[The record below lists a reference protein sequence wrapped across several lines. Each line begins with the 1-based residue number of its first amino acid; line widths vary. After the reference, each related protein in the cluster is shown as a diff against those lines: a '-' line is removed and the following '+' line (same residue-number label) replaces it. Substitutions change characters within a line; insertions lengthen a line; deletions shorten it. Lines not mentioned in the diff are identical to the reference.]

1 MRTQETK
8 ASAGYADAGETKM
21 PGAFEHDSRE
31 PSKTGGR
38 FLVVAKG
45 IPYPPGDG
53 AAIRTWGLVRAL
65 AANGHTVD
73 LVCFGQPEDAE
84 LARHA
89 VLDVCASVAV
99 LPSPTTPLSGAN
111 VHWRRVRGLGSAIP
125 YSVGRFSSPAM
136 QTLIKERLRTSAF
149 DAIFC
154 DNPYLFVNLPVPT
167 AVPVILNSH
176 NVENLLL
183 RRYVQVER
191 NPLKRAYGLLE
202 WRKMERWERLVA
214 SRSALVMV
222 CSEHD
227 RSVMAQMCPGT
238 PLEVVPNVID
248 VEKHDPIGAEDGQ
261 TILYTGAMDWYPN
274 QDAVSHFVS
283 RIWPEVRRLAP
294 DATFRVAGRGASGE
308 LRQRFLG
315 VSGVQFEGTVPDMRA
330 ELARAAVCVVP
341 LRIASGTR
349 LKILEAAALTK
360 AIVSTRVGA
369 EGLDFVDGKEILLA
383 DAPRTFAR
391 AVAELVADLGRRR
404 SLGLAARQRVEAQY
418 GFPHLREAVGR
429 ALASFNR
436 GRR

>member
-1 MRTQETK
+1 
-8 ASAGYADAGETKM
+8 
-21 PGAFEHDSRE
+21 
-31 PSKTGGR
+31 
-38 FLVVAKG
+38 
-45 IPYPPGDG
+45 
-53 AAIRTWGLVRAL
+53 
-65 AANGHTVD
+65 
-73 LVCFGQPEDAE
+73 
-84 LARHA
+84 
-89 VLDVCASVAV
+89 
-99 LPSPTTPLSGAN
+99 
-111 VHWRRVRGLGSAIP
+111 
-125 YSVGRFSSPAM
+125 
-136 QTLIKERLRTSAF
+136 
-149 DAIFC
+149 
-154 DNPYLFVNLPVPT
+154 
-167 AVPVILNSH
+167 
-176 NVENLLL
+176 
-183 RRYVQVER
+183 
-191 NPLKRAYGLLE
+191 
-202 WRKMERWERLVA
+202 
-214 SRSALVMV
+214 
-222 CSEHD
+222 
-227 RSVMAQMCPGT
+227 
-238 PLEVVPNVID
+238 
-248 VEKHDPIGAEDGQ
+248 
-261 TILYTGAMDWYPN
+261 
-274 QDAVSHFVS
+274 
-283 RIWPEVRRLAP
+283 LAP